1 MRHFLDET
9 GALVGPGSCTP
20 YSMSETAK
28 KLLHTFDGLPEAD
41 RREVIREVL
50 RRVAMAPHEF
60 PSDDDLLAAAD
71 EVFLD
76 LDRGETKE

>member
-1 MRHFLDET
+1 
-9 GALVGPGSCTP
+9 
-20 YSMSETAK
+20 
-28 KLLHTFDGLPEAD
+28 
-41 RREVIREVL
+41 
-50 RRVAMAPHEF
+50 MAPHEF